1 MAAPAEAGRRISYR
15 YRLAFAEGESA
26 ELLLE
31 LDYDT
36 LTMLPESRERY
47 PTWTALSFHKCPNC
61 PLSESTH
68 PRCPIAANLV
78 PVVEL
83 LKDRISYEKVEVS
96 VESEGRRYSKA
107 TSLQQ
112 AASSLIGIYNVT
124 SGCPIL
130 DKLRP
135 MVATHLPFMTSDETT
150 YRMIST
156 YLMSQYFLHRHG
168 READLELKGFL
179 DFLHEAR
186 ETNASFCARL
196 HALGVK
202 DASLNALANLNAMG
216 EIVSLS
222 IEDGELER
230 WERLFLRHWGRE

>member
-1 MAAPAEAGRRISYR
+1 MGREPGSERRISYR
-15 YRLAFAEGESA
+15 YRFGFSDGQSA
-26 ELLLE
+26 DLLLE

-36 LTMLPESRERY
+36 LAMLPAPRERY
-47 PTWTALSFHKCPNC
+47 PAWTALGFYQCPNC
-61 PLSESTH
+61 PLDERSC

-78 PVVEL
+78 PVVAL
-83 LKDRISYEKVEVS
+83 LEDRISYEPVEVS
-96 VESEGRRYSKA
+96 VESEGRRYSKS

-112 AASSLIGIYNVT
+112 AAGSLIGIFNVT

-135 MVATHLPFMTSDETT
+135 MVATHLPFMTPDEST

-168 READLELKGFL
+168 RDADLALTGFVA
-179 DFLHEAR
+179 FLEEAR

-222 IEDGELER
+222 IEEGELER
-230 WERLFLRHWGRE
+230 WERLFLKHWGRD

>member
-1 MAAPAEAGRRISYR
+1 MTREAGSERRISYR
-15 YRLAFAEGESA
+15 YRIAFAEGESA

-36 LTMLPESRERY
+36 LTLLPEPRGSY
-47 PTWTALSFHKCPNC
+47 PAWTALGFYQCPNC
-61 PLSESTH
+61 PLSESAH
-68 PRCPIAANLV
+68 PRCPIAENLV

-83 LKDRISYEKVEVS
+83 LENRISYEEVEVS
-96 VESEGRRYSKA
+96 VESEGRRYSKS

-168 READLELKGFL
+168 KEADLKLEGFVA
-179 DFLHEAR
+179 FLHEAR

-230 WERLFLRHWGRE
+230 WERLFLKHWGRN